1 MRKVDLPS
9 MPALQAFERAAARS
23 SFADAAR
30 DLGRT
35 PSAVSHAIKDMEQ
48 RLGVTLFQRVGRTV
62 MVTEAGKIYLDAVQ
76 TALSGLGVATQ
87 RLSRSEDR
95 NVIRISALP
104 FFTSAVLLPTIGQFE
119 AKHPHY
125 DLRIETTNAYADV
138 LNGDVDVALRFGE
151 ENAEDLVCKPLIA
164 IYGQPIASPAYL
176 HSASPLNTP
185 ADLRNHTLIHV
196 RANEQAW
203 DEWYRAQGGDQ
214 LEATR
219 NLTFD
224 SILGA
229 LDAVSKGLGI
239 ALGMRPLINA
249 HHGYG
254 QDFVPVL
261 VAAKDWTMNYNF
273 ICQRAAL
280 EDRKI
285 QATLK
290 WLRRSLA
297 GISE

>member
-9 MPALQAFERAAARS
+9 IPALQAFERAAARS

-48 RLGVTLFQRVGRTV
+48 RLGVTLFERVGRTV
-62 MVTEAGKIYLDAVQ
+62 RVTEAGTVYLNAVQ

-87 RLSRSEDR
+87 RLTRSEDR

-104 FFTSAVLLPTIGQFE
+104 FFTSAILLPTLGQFE
-119 AKHPHY
+119 AKHPNY

-138 LNGDVDVALRFGE
+138 LNGDFDIALRFGE
-151 ENAEDLVCKPLIA
+151 EHSEDLVCKPLIA
-164 IYGQPIASPAYL
+164 ICGQPIAAPAYL
-176 HSASPLNTP
+176 HSAPPLNRP
-185 ADLRNHTLIHV
+185 ADLQKHTLIHV

-203 DEWYRAQGGDQ
+203 DEWCRAQGSDQ

-239 ALGMRPLINA
+239 ALGMHPLINA
-249 HHGYG
+249 YHGYG

-261 VAAKDWTMNYNF
+261 VPAKDWVISYNF
-273 ICQRAAL
+273 VCQRVAL

-290 WLRRSLA
+290 WLERSLA